1 MTGQGWPRLSVIGRR
16 WTRQAWLVLVLVA
29 LGVVPSCSLY
39 SVGSSG
45 GRLAEIGVH
54 VVPAGQ
60 RSRLA
65 DLSGTTLS
73 GASFDLTKHLGSSL
87 VLVNV
92 WASWCEPCRREMP
105 ILARA
110 ARRHGSALLVLG
122 IDERDS
128 DTAARRFSSSLGATY
143 PSLVDRDSRLLMKLP
158 MVPQNAIPST
168 VFLDGDGGV
177 AAWVVGPV
185 TSVELASVISRIRA
199 RS

>member
-1 MTGQGWPRLSVIGRR
+1 MSEHGSPPSPLADRR
-16 WTRQAWLVLVLVA
+16 WSKHVWLLLVVA
-29 LGVVPSCSLY
+29 MFGTASSCTLNPARTN
-39 SVGSSG
+39 
-45 GRLAEIGVH
+45 GRHLADIGVH
-54 VVPAGQ
+54 VVPAGH

-73 GASFDLTKHLGSSL
+73 GTPFDLTDHLGSSL

-110 ARRHGSALLVLG
+110 AGRHGSALMVLG

-128 DTAARRFSSSLGATY
+128 DASARTFSSSLGARY

-158 MVPQNAIPST
+158 MVPHNAIPST
-168 VFLDGDGGV
+168 VFLDVDGGV

-185 TSVELASVISRIRA
+185 TSPELTSVISRIRA
-199 RS
+199 TS